1 MLLPVLSVNLRA
13 AGLLLAAAAAAQAA
27 PELPAKAAT
36 PEAFVPAGWQIE
48 QRQSVDLDRDG
59 RPDAVLLLRPDTP
72 AAAPGAGKSPERVLA
87 VLKARPGGWMLAG
100 TNARLVPQVELATQ
114 EDPLANGEL
123 LAERGSAVLSLGLA
137 STAGS
142 YLSAIV
148 RYRFRI
154 EGGCV
159 RLIGYDR
166 MQTHRGTQ
174 ETQDTSVNFLT
185 GKVLHTSGNAQGD
198 TTAKRQARL
207 AANPRRCLGDLDSAT
222 SFTPLGEPR

>member
-1 MLLPVLSVNLRA
+1 MSVRPLTLRA
-13 AGLLLAAAAAAQAA
+13 AVLLLAAAAAAQAA
-27 PELPAKAAT
+27 PALPAQAAT

-59 RPDAVLLLRPDTP
+59 RPDAVLLLRPDAP
-72 AAAPGAGKSPERVLA
+72 PPAPGAGKSTERVLA
-87 VLKARPGGWMLAG
+87 VLKARPGGWSLAG
-100 TNARLVPQVELATQ
+100 ANARLVPQVELATQ

-123 LAERGSAVLSLGLA
+123 LAERGSAVLALGLA

-142 YLSAIV
+142 YLSAVV

-166 MQTHRGTQ
+166 LQTHRGTQ

-207 AANPRRCLGDLDSAT
+207 AANPRRCLGDLDSAA

>member
-1 MLLPVLSVNLRA
+1 MTVRAQIVRA
-13 AGLLLAAAAAAQAA
+13 AALLLAAQAAVQAAPTLPAQAA
-27 PELPAKAAT
+27 A
-36 PEAFVPAGWQIE
+36 PEAFVPAGWQVE

-59 RPDAVLLLRPDTP
+59 RPDAVLLLRPDAPP
-72 AAAPGAGKSPERVLA
+72 AQPGSGPSPERVLA
-87 VLKARPGGWMLAG
+87 VLKARPGGWVLAG
-100 TNARLVPQVELATQ
+100 ANARLVPQVDLATQ

-142 YLSAIV
+142 YLSAVV

-166 MQTHRGTQ
+166 LQTHRGTQ
-174 ETQDTSVNFLT
+174 DTQDTSVNFLT
-185 GKVLHTSGNAQGD
+185 GAVQHTSGNAQGD
-198 TTAKRQARL
+198 TTAKRRARL
-207 AANPRRCLGDLDSAT
+207 AANPRRCLPDLDSAA
-222 SFTPLGEPR
+222 SFSPLGEPR

>member
-1 MLLPVLSVNLRA
+1 M
-13 AGLLLAAAAAAQAA
+13 LLAAAAAAQAA
-27 PELPAKAAT
+27 PQLPTQAAT

-48 QRQSVDLDRDG
+48 QHQSVDLDRDG
-59 RPDAVLLLRPDTP
+59 RPDAVLLLRADAPP
-72 AAAPGAGKSPERVLA
+72 QPPGAGLSPERVLA
-87 VLKARPGGWMLAG
+87 VLKARPGGWQLAG
-100 TNARLVPQVELATQ
+100 ANARLVPQVDLAAQ

-123 LAERGSAVLSLGLA
+123 LAERGSALLSLGLA

-154 EGGCV
+154 EGRCV
-159 RLIGYDR
+159 RLIGHDR
-166 MQTHRGTQ
+166 LQTHRGTQ
-174 ETQDTSVNFLT
+174 ATQDTSVNFLT
-185 GKVLHTSGNAQGD
+185 GVVLHTSGNAQGE
-198 TTAKRQARL
+198 TTARRRARL

>member
-1 MLLPVLSVNLRA
+1 VTVGA
-13 AGLLLAAAAAAQAA
+13 ALALLLVAAAAAVRAA
-27 PELPAKAAT
+27 PVLPAQAAT

-72 AAAPGAGKSPERVLA
+72 PAAPGAGTSPERVLA
-87 VLKARPGGWMLAG
+87 VLKAGRGGWQLAG
-100 TNARLVPQVELATQ
+100 ANARLVPQVELATQ

-123 LAERGSAVLSLGLA
+123 LAERGSAVLALGLG

-142 YLSAIV
+142 YLSAMV

-166 MQTHRGTQ
+166 LQTHRGTQ
-174 ETQDTSVNFLT
+174 ETQDSSVNFLT
-185 GKVLHTSGNAQGD
+185 GAVLHTSGNAQGD
-198 TTAKRQARL
+198 TTAKRRARL
-207 AANPRRCLGDLDSAT
+207 AANPRRCLDTLDSAT
-222 SFTPLGEPR
+222 SFSPLGEPR